1 MLITRT
7 VTCSKMCSIEVEVI
21 KLQILLAARPHK
33 KTVHMLQHL
42 IIKRLSSNP
51 LLKIYKVENVLNIF
65 LLSLS
70 RVRLFDL
77 FVSGTPRNTLEQVVV
92 SSTSSSSS
100 LLSLFFLSLLHWFIN
115 KWILLLCILK
125 EALEGQILS
134 QQLQISKKT

>member
-21 KLQILLAARPHK
+21 KLQSLLAARPHK
-33 KTVHMLQHL
+33 KPVHMLQYL
-42 IIKRLSSNP
+42 IIKRLFSNP

-92 SSTSSSSS
+92 SSSSSSAAALSLS
-100 LLSLFFLSLLHWFIN
+100 LLSLPLSKQQRQAF
-115 KWILLLCILK
+115 
-125 EALEGQILS
+125 QPSLS
-134 QQLQISKKT
+134 KPR

>member
-21 KLQILLAARPHK
+21 KLQSLLAARPHK
-33 KTVHMLQHL
+33 QPVHMLQYL
-42 IIKRLSSNP
+42 IIKRLFSNP

-77 FVSGTPRNTLEQVVV
+77 FVSGTPRNTLEQVG
-92 SSTSSSSS
+92 SLISSSSS
-100 LLSLFFLSLLHWFIN
+100 LLRFERSTLILYKELSRSIF
-115 KWILLLCILK
+115 
-125 EALEGQILS
+125 
-134 QQLQISKKT
+134 QL